1 MGVAKIPE
9 EKATF
14 FWVKSHAFERMSGEK
29 CLKVRVIQKR
39 ESKHVETS

>member
-14 FWVKSHAFERMSGEK
+14 FWVKSHEFERMSGEK
-29 CLKVRVIQKR
+29 CLKVCVIQKHD
-39 ESKHVETS
+39 SKQVETS